1 MKAICI
7 DDKPNKESN
16 VVPPFRFGE
25 ELDIE
30 PGRTDEYC
38 KVLQYPETYHKGFW
52 IVKWMRSRF
61 APLSDIDETELIR
74 ERKTETA

>member
-1 MKAICI
+1 MKVICI

-16 VVPPFRFGE
+16 VVPPFCFGE

-30 PGRTDEYC
+30 PGRTDECC
-38 KVLQYPETYHKGFW
+38 KVLQYPETCHRGFFIDEW
-52 IVKWMRSRF
+52 LRSRF
-61 APLSDIDETELIR
+61 APLSDIDETEMIR

>member
-30 PGRTDEYC
+30 PGRTDECC
-38 KVLQYPETYHKGFW
+38 KVL
-52 IVKWMRSRF
+52 
-61 APLSDIDETELIR
+61 
-74 ERKTETA
+74 

>member
-1 MKAICI
+1 VICI
-7 DDKPNKESN
+7 DDKPNKETN

-30 PGRTDEYC
+30 PGRRDECC
-38 KVLQYPETYHKGFW
+38 KVLQYPETCHRGFFIDEW
-52 IVKWMRSRF
+52 RRSRF
-61 APLSDIDETELIR
+61 APLSDIDETEMIR

>member
-7 DDKPNKESN
+7 DDKPNK
-16 VVPPFRFGE
+16 
-25 ELDIE
+25 
-30 PGRTDEYC
+30 
-38 KVLQYPETYHKGFW
+38 VLQYPKTYHKGFCIDEW
-52 IVKWMRSRF
+52 LRSRF